1 MSRSLLKSTA
11 VISAMTLISRVLG
24 FVRDIVFARLF
35 GASAA
40 TDAFFVVFKIPN
52 FLRRLFAE
60 GAFQQAFVP
69 VLAEYREKRTPEEM
83 QDYIAHV
90 AGTLGAVLLLVTT
103 IGVAAAPLLLWLF
116 APGFA
121 GNPEQMALAE
131 DMLRI
136 VFPYLFFISL
146 TAFASSL
153 LNSFGRFAIPA
164 LTPVWLNIVLIGA
177 AFLGAHY
184 SDQPLAVLSWGV
196 FVAGAVQ
203 LGFQLPW
210 LWRMG
215 LLPRPRLSRHH
226 EGVNKTMKLMLPA
239 IFGSSVTQLNLLID
253 TILASFL
260 IAGSVSW
267 LYYSDRLVEF
277 PLGMFGVA
285 LATVIL
291 PKLSREHASNSGSD
305 FNQTLD
311 WGLRLTVLLALP
323 ATAGLALLAGPLI
336 ATLFQYGEFTDHD
349 TAMARLSLVAYSLGL
364 PGFLLIKVLA
374 PGFYARQDTATP
386 VRIGIRAVLASL
398 AFKAVIVV
406 PMVIMLIPGA
416 HAALAAA
423 TAFAAWL
430 NAWWLY
436 RHLRRDAIYL
446 PSRQWRKLALQ
457 AGGAT
462 LGMGAFIVLLAPGL
476 ADWTAM
482 PGGRRAL
489 WLAGLVFGAVGLY
502 LALLAALGLR
512 PRDLKREEATWS

>member
-1 MSRSLLKSTA
+1 MSRSLLTSTA
-11 VISAMTLISRVLG
+11 VISGMTLISRILG

-35 GASAA
+35 GASAG

-69 VLAEYREKRTPEEM
+69 VLAEYRERRSKEEM

-103 IGVAAAPLLLWLF
+103 LGVIAAPILLFLF
-116 APGFA
+116 APGFSQD
-121 GNPEQMALAE
+121 PQQMELAQT
-131 DMLRI
+131 MLRI
-136 VFPYLFFISL
+136 TFPYLFFISL

-177 AFLGAHY
+177 ALLGAHY
-184 SDQPLAVLSWGV
+184 ADEPLIVLSWGV
-196 FVAGAVQ
+196 FVAGIVQ

-210 LWRMG
+210 LARMG
-215 LLPRPRLSRHH
+215 LLPRPKFALRHA
-226 EGVNKTMKLMLPA
+226 GVNKTLRLMLPA
-239 IFGSSVTQLNLLID
+239 IFGSSVTQLNLLLD

-260 IAGSVSW
+260 VAGSVSW

-291 PKLSREHASNSGSD
+291 PKLSREHSRANGGD
-305 FNQTLD
+305 FNLTLD

-323 ATAGLALLAGPLI
+323 ATLGLVLLAGPLL
-336 ATLFQYGEFTDHD
+336 ATLFQYGEFDAHD
-349 TAMARLSLVAYSLGL
+349 TAMARLSLIAYSLGL

-386 VRIGIRAVLASL
+386 VRIGIRAVLANL
-398 AFKAVIVV
+398 AFKAIVVV
-406 PMVIMLIPGA
+406 PMILLALPGT

-436 RHLRRDAIYL
+436 RTLRQGGIYL
-446 PSRQWRKLALQ
+446 PSRRWRRLALQ

-462 LGMGAFIVLLAPGL
+462 LGMGAFLFLLAPDLG
-476 ADWTAM
+476 AWSAM
-482 PGGRRAL
+482 PGGQRVL
-489 WLAGLVFGAVGLY
+489 WLAGLVLGAAVLY
-502 LALLAALGLR
+502 FALLGALGLR
-512 PRDLKREEATWS
+512 LRDLKREEAAWS

>member
-11 VISAMTLISRVLG
+11 VISAMTLISRILG

-69 VLAEYREKRTPEEM
+69 VLAEYREKRSPEEM

-103 IGVAAAPLLLWLF
+103 IGVIAAPILLLLF
-116 APGFA
+116 APGFT

-131 DMLRI
+131 TMLRI
-136 VFPYLFFISL
+136 TFPYLFFISL

-153 LNSFGRFAIPA
+153 LNSFGKFAIPA

-177 AFLGAHY
+177 AFAGSHY
-184 SDQPLAVLSWGV
+184 ANEPLIVLSWGV
-196 FVAGAVQ
+196 FLAGAVQ

-215 LLPRPRLSRHH
+215 LLPRPRIARRH
-226 EGVNKTMKLMLPA
+226 EGVNKTMRLMLPA
-239 IFGSSVTQLNLLID
+239 IFGSSITQLNLLLD

-291 PKLSREHASNSGSD
+291 PKLSREYSSSNGAD

-323 ATAGLALLAGPLI
+323 ATAGLTMLAGPLL
-336 ATLFQYGEFTDHD
+336 ATLFQYGEFSAHD
-349 TAMARLSLVAYSLGL
+349 TAMAQLSLIAYSLGL

-386 VRIGIRAVLASL
+386 VKIGIRAVLANL
-398 AFKAVIVV
+398 AFKAAVVV
-406 PMVIMLIPGA
+406 PMILLAIPGT

-436 RHLRRDAIYL
+436 RALRAGGVYQ
-446 PSRQWRKLALQ
+446 PGRQWRRLALQ

-462 LGMGAFIVLLAPGL
+462 LGMGTFLVLLAPEL
-476 ADWTAM
+476 ATWSAM
-482 PGGRRAL
+482 PGSQRAL
-489 WLAGLVFGAVGLY
+489 WIAGLVLGAMALY
-502 LALLAALGLR
+502 SALLAALGLR
-512 PRDLKREEATWS
+512 PRDLKREEAAWN